1 MRMSDAD
8 RFEEAYRAG
17 GAPWD
22 IGRPQ
27 RAIVKLAEAGEIRGS
42 VLDVG
47 CGTGENLLY
56 LASRGHRPLLG
67 VDLVPAAIARA
78 REKAKE
84 RGLDVRL
91 EIGDALT
98 LETLGETF
106 DTIVDS
112 AVFHVFED
120 RERARY
126 VASLERV
133 LRPGGTYAALVFS
146 DREPT
151 DWGGPRRITKDEIH
165 ATFARGWIV
174 RAIDE
179 AIIESNLHPEG
190 GLAWMAR
197 IERAL

>member
-1 MRMSDAD
+1 MSEELRA
-8 RFEEAYRAG
+8 RFGAAYEG
-17 GAPWD
+17 TPPWD

-27 RAIVKLAEAGEIRGS
+27 SAIVRVEAQGYVRGS

-56 LASRGHRPLLG
+56 VASRGHRPLLG

-84 RGLDVRL
+84 RGLDVRF

-98 LETLGETF
+98 LEALGETF
-106 DTIVDS
+106 DTIIDS

-133 LRPGGTYAALVFS
+133 LRPGGIFATLVFS

-165 ATFARGWIV
+165 ATFARGWMV

-179 AIIESNLHPEG
+179 AIVESNLHPEG
-190 GLAWMAR
+190 GLGWLAL
-197 IERAL
+197 IERAA